1 MYKGSC
7 IACGNTLNFFC
18 NIISSAKLGLN
29 FGKIPREW
37 NIPFFFLSPSL
48 PPSLSLSLSPPLPLS
63 LDSITLLHT
72 QPYIFTLQFPTYSP
86 IHTCIMLPF
95 WSIWLGSQKNLNCL
109 QNVHRIINGVKKDLT
124 IQLSTWSRKQRGS
137 NTRLLQTLSK
147 NSTASLVY
155 RGTKS
160 MRHSL

>member
-1 MYKGSC
+1 METFLTYSV
-7 IACGNTLNFFC
+7 ILF
-18 NIISSAKLGLN
+18 SSAKLDLK
-29 FGKIPREW
+29 FGKIPREL
-37 NIPFFFLSPSL
+37 N
-48 PPSLSLSLSPPLPLS
+48 LSLSLSPFLPPSLPPPSLPRHNDNNIPLY
-63 LDSITLLHT
+63 T
-72 QPYIFTLQFPTYSP
+72 QPYIFMSQSPTYSP

-124 IQLSTWSRKQRGS
+124 IQLSSWSIKQRGS

-160 MRHSL
+160 MQHSL